1 MATDNSPVVT
11 EEKLLYFYNTY
22 LKPYIN
28 AESGGHAI
36 KNEDDLLPL
45 EQRETMVLNTPLMGS
60 DDSTNEVT
68 VLDVDTNVDLS
79 VIHAPGTRTPDE
91 FEVAITNPQEGQVM
105 RYNATSEQWEN
116 GDDYHVYSTDE
127 RVVGKWIDGKPL
139 YEKIIITNNTISQGD
154 NYTDLNIANLEVCFV
169 KDGYFKYNDVYN
181 DGTEP
186 IYYPLNIYKVKW
198 SSWTTL
204 DFGISTFVQRNHTT
218 GIFRIVSRSSAAVT
232 NIVQSVVVIRYTK
245 TTDTV

>member
-36 KNEDDLLPL
+36 KNENDLLPL

-60 DDSTNEVT
+60 DDSTNEAT

-91 FEVAITNPQEGQVM
+91 FEVAITNPQEGQVI

-127 RVVGKWIDGKPL
+127 RVVGKWIDGKPI
-139 YEKIIITNNTISQGD
+139 YEKTISGSFTLTSGSG
-154 NYTDLNIANLEVCFV
+154 YTYANVSITSEISNIETVISHVIYVETLQLPYVHGTSSRNIGCNVTSSELEFRC
-169 KDGYFKYNDVYN
+169 
-181 DGTEP
+181 GTNQTGTKT
-186 IYYPLNIYKVKW
+186 YRA
-198 SSWTTL
+198 TL
-204 DFGISTFVQRNHTT
+204 Q
-218 GIFRIVSRSSAAVT
+218 
-232 NIVQSVVVIRYTK
+232 YTK

>member
-36 KNEDDLLPL
+36 KNENDLLPL

-60 DDSTNEVT
+60 DDSTNEAT

-91 FEVAITNPQEGQVM
+91 FEVVITDPQEGQVM

-127 RVVGKWIDGKPL
+127 RVIGKWIDGKPL
-139 YEKIIITNNTISQGD
+139 YESTVSFGSLPNAATKSISHGISNIDNVIYAYGFAKGNNRCFNIPFASQTNTAGIMMYVDSTKVNVTTGMDRTEFTSSYIIIQ
-154 NYTDLNIANLEVCFV
+154 
-169 KDGYFKYNDVYN
+169 
-181 DGTEP
+181 
-186 IYYPLNIYKVKW
+186 
-198 SSWTTL
+198 
-204 DFGISTFVQRNHTT
+204 
-218 GIFRIVSRSSAAVT
+218 
-232 NIVQSVVVIRYTK
+232 YTK
-245 TTDTV
+245 TTDT

>member
-60 DDSTNEVT
+60 DDSTNEAT

-127 RVVGKWIDGKPL
+127 RVVGKWIDGKPI
-139 YEKIIITNNTISQGD
+139 YEKIIDIAQLPNNNIVSYPTNISNIGIVVEIKGITKGYNNSF
-154 NYTDLNIANLEVCFV
+154 LPLPLANPNSV
-169 KDGYFKYNDVYN
+169 ND
-181 DGTEP
+181 
-186 IYYPLNIYKVKW
+186 NIYVNYQKDTNSIRIYTKVDY
-198 SSWTTL
+198 SNEGAYITMC
-204 DFGISTFVQRNHTT
+204 
-218 GIFRIVSRSSAAVT
+218 
-232 NIVQSVVVIRYTK
+232 YTK

>member
-36 KNEDDLLPL
+36 KNENDLLPL

-60 DDSTNEVT
+60 DDSTNEAT

-91 FEVAITNPQEGQVM
+91 FEVVITNPQEGQVM

-127 RVVGKWIDGKPL
+127 RVVGKWIDGSKI
-139 YEKIIITNNTISQGD
+139 YEKTVYLNSRVDVKNDWSTVV
-154 NYTDLNIANLEVCFV
+154 YTDSNIDKLIDGKFYDTNGASTNKLIVDLPILCDSSGNIKCYWFANNV
-169 KDGYFKYNDVYN
+169 FKIN
-181 DGTEP
+181 GFT
-186 IYYPLNIYKVKW
+186 
-198 SSWTTL
+198 
-204 DFGISTFVQRNHTT
+204 
-218 GIFRIVSRSSAAVT
+218 
-232 NIVQSVVVIRYTK
+232 IRYTK
-245 TTDTV
+245 TSN

>member
-36 KNEDDLLPL
+36 KNENDLLPL

-60 DDSTNEVT
+60 DDSTNEAT

-79 VIHAPGTRTPDE
+79 VIHAPGMAGN
-91 FEVAITNPQEGQVM
+91 VEG
-105 RYNATSEQWEN
+105 
-116 GDDYHVYSTDE
+116 HIYSTE
-127 RVVGKWIDGKPL
+127 EHVVGKWINSKPI
-139 YEKIIITNNTISQGD
+139 YEKTVVLSKSNLQSGQTNYNH
-154 NYTDLNIANLEVCFV
+154 NIANIEYLTLNDTMSFLHETSYNETWQLGSHNNTSTYAFHLVFISTTSIGIYIS
-169 KDGYFKYNDVYN
+169 DSLFSRLNTTSNDVVV
-181 DGTEP
+181 
-186 IYYPLNIYKVKW
+186 L
-198 SSWTTL
+198 TL
-204 DFGISTFVQRNHTT
+204 Q
-218 GIFRIVSRSSAAVT
+218 
-232 NIVQSVVVIRYTK
+232 YTK

>member
-36 KNEDDLLPL
+36 KNENDLLPL

-60 DDSTNEVT
+60 DDSTNEAT

-91 FEVAITNPQEGQVM
+91 FEVSITNPQEGQVM

-116 GDDYHVYSTDE
+116 GDNFHVYSSE
-127 RVVGKWIDGKPL
+127 EHIVGKWIDSRPV
-139 YEKIIITNNTISQGD
+139 YEKTISETFSTSGNKTMNHGISNLDEVVKLDMMLGGRKLINTTAVQAPSLSGQNDYSCVCD
-154 NYTDLNIANLEVCFV
+154 NISNTALEVYL
-169 KDGYFKYNDVYN
+169 GQYRT
-181 DGTEP
+181 G
-186 IYYPLNIYKVKW
+186 KV
-198 SSWTTL
+198 TA
-204 DFGISTFVQRNHTT
+204 IIQ
-218 GIFRIVSRSSAAVT
+218 
-232 NIVQSVVVIRYTK
+232 YTK

>member
-60 DDSTNEVT
+60 DDSTNEAT

-91 FEVAITNPQEGQVM
+91 FEVVITNPQEGQVM
-105 RYNATSEQWEN
+105 KYNATSEQWEN

-127 RVVGKWIDGKPL
+127 RVVGTWIDGSKV
-139 YEKIIITNNTISQGD
+139 YEIAVQLENTIILRVNTWTNLVSMSSMGADKIISCQLYDGIFTKPYGD
-154 NYTDLNIANLEVCFV
+154 YLSDVG
-169 KDGYFKYNDVYN
+169 DGYFK
-181 DGTEP
+181 
-186 IYYPLNIYKVKW
+186 IYKTAPEW
-198 SSWTTL
+198 SIKSY
-204 DFGISTFVQRNHTT
+204 I
-218 GIFRIVSRSSAAVT
+218 
-232 NIVQSVVVIRYTK
+232 IRYTK
-245 TTDTV
+245 TSN

>member
-36 KNEDDLLPL
+36 KNENDLLPL

-60 DDSTNEVT
+60 DDSTNEAT

-91 FEVAITNPQEGQVM
+91 FEVVITDPQEGQVM

-116 GDDYHVYSTDE
+116 GDNYHVYSTNE
-127 RVVGKWIDGKPL
+127 HVVGKWIDGRPV
-139 YEKIIITNNTISQGD
+139 YEKVLDFGTLPNKTTKTVAHGISNLDNFIEIKTISKRSSD
-154 NYTDLNIANLEVCFV
+154 LRFYPIPFTAPDTLNIAVRIDSVGSNIRIQTEV
-169 KDGYFKYNDVYN
+169 DM
-181 DGTEP
+181 
-186 IYYPLNIYKVKW
+186 
-198 SSWTTL
+198 S
-204 DFGISTFVQRNHTT
+204 DFTQTFITMQYIKTSD
-218 GIFRIVSRSSAAVT
+218 IV
-232 NIVQSVVVIRYTK
+232 
-245 TTDTV
+245 

>member
-36 KNEDDLLPL
+36 KNENDLLPL

-60 DDSTNEVT
+60 DDSTNEAT

-91 FEVAITNPQEGQVM
+91 FEVVITNPQEGQVM

-127 RVVGKWIDGKPL
+127 RVVGKWIDGKPI
-139 YEKIIITNNTISQGD
+139 YEKTISGSFTLTSLSG
-154 NYTDLNIANLEVCFV
+154 YTQANVSFTSEISNVEKVISHLIYVENLQLPYVHGMANLNMGCNVTTAQFEFRC
-169 KDGYFKYNDVYN
+169 GSNQT
-181 DGTEP
+181 GTKT
-186 IYYPLNIYKVKW
+186 YRA
-198 SSWTTL
+198 TL
-204 DFGISTFVQRNHTT
+204 Q
-218 GIFRIVSRSSAAVT
+218 
-232 NIVQSVVVIRYTK
+232 YTK

>member
-36 KNEDDLLPL
+36 KNENDLLPL

-60 DDSTNEVT
+60 DDSTNEAT

-116 GDDYHVYSTDE
+116 GDDFHVYSSDE
-127 RVVGKWIDGKPL
+127 RVVGKWIDGKPI
-139 YEKIIITNNTISQGD
+139 YEKTISTTV
-154 NYTDLNIANLEVCFV
+154 NYTAVRMTDFDILSVPVDTIVSI
-169 KDGYFKYNDVYN
+169 DGFYDNVYQIPIINTSSGAITFNVRINKETNGFKLWIL
-181 DGTEP
+181 DG
-186 IYYPLNIYKVKW
+186 
-198 SSWTTL
+198 
-204 DFGISTFVQRNHTT
+204 TT
-218 GIFRIVSRSSAAVT
+218 GIK
-232 NIVQSVVVIRYTK
+232 VITATLRYTK

>member
-36 KNEDDLLPL
+36 KNENDLLPL

-60 DDSTNEVT
+60 DDSTNEAT

-91 FEVAITNPQEGQVM
+91 FEVVITNPQEGQVM

-116 GDDYHVYSTDE
+116 GNDYHAYSNDE
-127 RVVGKWIDGKPL
+127 RVVGKWIDGKPI
-139 YEKIIITNNTISQGD
+139 YEKIVYLSNRTFVKNDYTTVLLTDTTIDKLIDAKYYDTNGDSTNKLLIYLLTIHQSSSGKLIAYYPTNNALQINGFIIQ
-154 NYTDLNIANLEVCFV
+154 
-169 KDGYFKYNDVYN
+169 
-181 DGTEP
+181 
-186 IYYPLNIYKVKW
+186 
-198 SSWTTL
+198 
-204 DFGISTFVQRNHTT
+204 
-218 GIFRIVSRSSAAVT
+218 
-232 NIVQSVVVIRYTK
+232 YTK
-245 TTDTV
+245 TTD